1 MKKRLL
7 AALCAGSSV
16 ALGACERAADP
27 EGCFLPYIPPSVTVT
42 VQDSVTGANVLAGS
56 TLVLRNSAGV
66 ADSVTV
72 EAQDFP
78 ILSASLG
85 YGATGI
91 FSLTVRHAGYAQ
103 WARGGIE
110 VKQERCGARTERVDV
125 RLRPAP

>member
-1 MKKRLL
+1 MNKRLL
-7 AALCAGSSV
+7 AAVCAGSSV
-16 ALGACERAADP
+16 LALGACERATDP
-27 EGCFLPYIPPSVTVT
+27 VVCPPYIPPSVTVT

-72 EAQDFP
+72 EAQSFP
-78 ILSASLG
+78 ILSTGLG
-85 YGATGI
+85 HGAAGT
-91 FSLTVRHAGYAQ
+91 FSLTVRHAGYAE
-103 WARGGIE
+103 WAKNGIE